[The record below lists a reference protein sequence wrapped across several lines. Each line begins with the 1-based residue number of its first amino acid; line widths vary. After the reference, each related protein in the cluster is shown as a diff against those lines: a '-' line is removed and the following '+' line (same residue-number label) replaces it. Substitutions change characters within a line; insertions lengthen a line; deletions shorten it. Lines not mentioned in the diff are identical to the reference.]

1 VNFISRGLCG
11 LFLMGIFAITSCSLF
26 NATKSQ
32 DAVPPTGSGIAP
44 PGSQAPG
51 KSGLEALRA
60 GEPPST
66 PSSSPLKDIY
76 FDFDR
81 YDLRP
86 DMRAVIKA
94 NADWLE
100 ANLAVPVQIEGYCD
114 ERGTTEYN
122 LALGA
127 KRAEAVKNF
136 LVSLG
141 IAASRISTIS
151 YGNEVQVCHEHREE
165 CWKKNRRARFVAAV
179 RPRS

>member
-1 VNFISRGLCG
+1 
-11 LFLMGIFAITSCSLF
+11 MGIVAISSCSPST
-26 NATKSQ
+26 ATKSQ
-32 DAVPPTGSGIAP
+32 DAVPPTGSGKTP
-44 PGSQAPG
+44 PGSQATG

-60 GEPPST
+60 GEPPVT

-81 YDLRP
+81 HDLRP
-86 DMRAVIKA
+86 DMRVMIKA
-94 NADWLE
+94 NADWLK
-100 ANLAVPVQIEGYCD
+100 ANPAVQVQIEGYCD

-136 LVSLG
+136 LVNLG

-151 YGNEVQVCHEHREE
+151 YGNEVQVCREHREE
-165 CWKKNRRARFVAAV
+165 CWQKNRRARFVAAA
-179 RPRS
+179 RPQS